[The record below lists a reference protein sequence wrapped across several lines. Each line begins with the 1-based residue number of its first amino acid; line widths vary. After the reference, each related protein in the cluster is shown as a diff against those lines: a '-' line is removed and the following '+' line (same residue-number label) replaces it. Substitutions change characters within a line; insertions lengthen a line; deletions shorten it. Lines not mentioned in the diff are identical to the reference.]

1 MGAEPALLREALQSA
16 ADERTREKPLLEK
29 EQRRLQVR
37 LQNLKNDSRRL
48 VDALAAGHGHEVKSI
63 TERLTQVDAE
73 ASDAERRL
81 VEIRESLAQLEL
93 VEVDPNAAS
102 MAMMQFTPLWEALTA
117 NERTRLVNLL
127 IERVDYDGVEQ
138 TIDVS
143 FRPMGLA
150 TFAREATVSGELQ

>member
-1 MGAEPALLREALQSA
+1 M
-16 ADERTREKPLLEK
+16 
-29 EQRRLQVR
+29 
-37 LQNLKNDSRRL
+37 
-48 VDALAAGHGHEVKSI
+48 

-73 ASDAERRL
+73 AADAERRL
-81 VEIRESLAQLEL
+81 VEVRELLAQLES
-93 VEVDPNAAS
+93 VEVDPHAAS
-102 MAMMQFTPLWEALTA
+102 MAMMQFTPLWEALTP